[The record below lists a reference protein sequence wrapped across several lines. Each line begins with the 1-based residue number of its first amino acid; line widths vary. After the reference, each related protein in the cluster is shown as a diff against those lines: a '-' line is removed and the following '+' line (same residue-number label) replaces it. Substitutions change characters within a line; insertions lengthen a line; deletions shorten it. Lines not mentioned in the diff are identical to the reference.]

1 MVSRGQG
8 LGLALVVSLAMLISL
23 GWESSDQQT
32 WAEQLVPASGGGSLT
47 SYLVESDNRP
57 ARLIVVDSQRLCVEA
72 YEIGRDKGEIRFL
85 SSRSIV
91 YDLQMTG
98 YNTEEL
104 KPEDIKKMLD
114 RQN

>member
-8 LGLALVVSLAMLISL
+8 FALVLLVVVVVVFSQM
-23 GWESSDQQT
+23 GEHPDQQT
-32 WAEQLVPASGGGSLT
+32 WAGQVGPAGVSGSLT
-47 SYLVESDNRP
+47 SYVLESENRP
-57 ARLIVVDSQRLCVEA
+57 TKLVVVDSQRMCIAV
-72 YEIGRDKGEIRFL
+72 YEIGREKGVIRFL